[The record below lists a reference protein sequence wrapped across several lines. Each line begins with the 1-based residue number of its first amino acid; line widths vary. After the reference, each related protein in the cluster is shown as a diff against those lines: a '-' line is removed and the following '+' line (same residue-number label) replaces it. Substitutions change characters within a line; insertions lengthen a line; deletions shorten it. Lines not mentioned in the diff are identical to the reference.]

1 MPRALAWAVLAGGLA
16 LAGLGVQRAGPAG
29 PTGPAVAATAEAVAA
44 TGRLLQAWQAGRPA
58 AAGAWVAP
66 AAAGPGGAWLAGLEG
81 DLAAGLP
88 VPGKGPEGGD
98 GPAPGAAPG
107 RTGRGAA
114 PPSATGAGAERPSAT
129 LLTPQVSFLR
139 TPVTAYATGP
149 ARPDALG
156 RIHVQAVVDV
166 AVPAAGYAGRFVQD
180 LWWRPGP
187 GGPRLVAATRRPDLE
202 VAVQGDRLA
211 WRREGGP
218 WQPGLGLADLP
229 LRAAP
234 VGGPPGVQV
243 DVSRDGFG
251 PLALAGGRG
260 VLLVTG
266 GPRPLVALWSWPAG
280 GRPSPGPESLAPG
293 RPSPAPDREL
303 PGQEPPD
310 RGRPGPNPP
319 AQGAPGPEAGGQGA
333 SGQGARGQ
341 GAGGPEAAGPG
352 TPGPEAPA
360 RVVVLDV
367 LYHARGLRWQVDPG
381 GRRAT
386 LEVEREDGSRVLVTY
401 DLD

>member
-1 MPRALAWAVLAGGLA
+1 MADGLGRAGHRRGPVPRALAWAVLAGGLA

-156 RIHVQAVVDV
+156 RIHVQAMVDV

-180 LWWRPGP
+180 LWWRPAP
-187 GGPRLVAATRRPDLE
+187 DGPRLVAATRRADLE
-202 VAVQGDRLA
+202 VAVQGDRLV
-211 WRREGGP
+211 WRRGGGP

-251 PLALAGGRG
+251 PLALAGDRG

-266 GPRPLVALWSWPAG
+266 GPRPLVALWPWPAN
-280 GRPSPGPESLAPG
+280 GPPAPG
-293 RPSPAPDREL
+293 REPLDQESP
-303 PGQEPPD
+303 G
-310 RGRPGPNPP
+310 RGRPGR
-319 AQGAPGPEAGGQGA
+319 A
-333 SGQGARGQ
+333 
-341 GAGGPEAAGPG
+341 
-352 TPGPEAPA
+352 TPGQETPG
-360 RVVVLDV
+360 RDVVVLDV
-367 LYHARGLRWQVDPG
+367 LYHARGIRWQVDPG

-386 LEVEREDGSRVLVTY
+386 LEVEGEDGARLPVAY
-401 DLD
+401 DLEAGRPVPSPVAAPPAPSSP